1 VSAYDPFIYYNFI
14 FILKN
19 ELISLFNYTIMES
32 SLKPID
38 AVNET
43 LRSTNNILNEVK
55 IDIICIKSDLMFIKD
70 RLKEIRESEDVRK
83 EKEAQIS
90 KGWLFSN

>member
-1 VSAYDPFIYYNFI
+1 
-14 FILKN
+14 
-19 ELISLFNYTIMES
+19 MES
-32 SLKPID
+32 SRKPID

>member
-1 VSAYDPFIYYNFI
+1 
-14 FILKN
+14 
-19 ELISLFNYTIMES
+19 MES
-32 SLKPID
+32 SRKPID
-38 AVNET
+38 LVNET

-70 RLKEIRESEDVRK
+70 RLKEIREAEEAQK
-83 EKEAQIS
+83 EKEVQIS

>member
-1 VSAYDPFIYYNFI
+1 
-14 FILKN
+14 
-19 ELISLFNYTIMES
+19 MES
-32 SLKPID
+32 SRKPID
-38 AVNET
+38 LVNEC

-55 IDIICIKSDLMFIKD
+55 IDVICIKSDLMFIKNKLD
-70 RLKEIRESEDVRK
+70 EIRDLELLK

>member
-1 VSAYDPFIYYNFI
+1 
-14 FILKN
+14 
-19 ELISLFNYTIMES
+19 MES
-32 SLKPID
+32 SRKPID

-90 KGWLFSN
+90 KGWLFQIKK

>member
-1 VSAYDPFIYYNFI
+1 MNNYF
-14 FILKN
+14 LC
-19 ELISLFNYTIMES
+19 FNHTIMES
-32 SLKPID
+32 SRKPID

>member
-1 VSAYDPFIYYNFI
+1 
-14 FILKN
+14 
-19 ELISLFNYTIMES
+19 MES
-32 SLKPID
+32 SRKPID
-38 AVNET
+38 LVNES

-70 RLKEIRESEDVRK
+70 RLKEIRESEDIRK
-83 EKEAQIS
+83 EKEVQIS

>member
-1 VSAYDPFIYYNFI
+1 
-14 FILKN
+14 
-19 ELISLFNYTIMES
+19 
-32 SLKPID
+32 
-38 AVNET
+38 
-43 LRSTNNILNEVK
+43 
-55 IDIICIKSDLMFIKD
+55 MFIKD